1 MKQVGELEFE
11 YAGEEVP
18 SLPLVAGSNVTR
30 EGAKVPLAATLKV
43 PQHVR
48 PARFTIRVVPMRAW
62 LTLDRVTLIDSTGRS
77 FPQSLGACPIPGS
90 DPSVTDSDSDGFT
103 DADEVS
109 NGTDPCSA
117 SSRPP
122 DFDNDRVSDLNDA
135 DDDNDGIP
143 DVTDQLFFDAN
154 NGASTTLQWGASGDS
169 PVSAP
174 AF

>member
-1 MKQVGELEFE
+1 TTEPSGLIYVAE
-11 YAGEEVP
+11 Y
-18 SLPLVAGSNVTR
+18 
-30 EGAKVPLAATLKV
+30 EGNRISVM
-43 PQHVR
+43 
-48 PARFTIRVVPMRAW
+48 I
-62 LTLDRVTLIDSTGRS
+62 
-77 FPQSLGACPIPGS
+77 PQSLGACPIPGS

-154 NGASTTLQWGASGDS
+154 NGASTTLPVAFEWDPTSPNPGGIASSGFTGTQISSNAPRDPASGH
-169 PVSAP
+169 ALRR
-174 AF
+174 